1 MSGPYRV
8 IEVVRELD
16 DALEFARQIHDMNHV
31 DGGREINGKVPL
43 AEMFGYSSTI
53 RSLTT
58 GRGSFLM
65 QPAGYQPLSPGLAEP
80 IVKAR
85 REFREKQKK

>member
-1 MSGPYRV
+1 
-8 IEVVRELD
+8 
-16 DALEFARQIHDMNHV
+16 
-31 DGGREINGKVPL
+31 VPL

-65 QPAGYQPLSPGLAEP
+65 QPAGYAPLGPSLSEP
-80 IVKAR
+80 VVKAR